1 MILVAGVVVVVALF
15 LSIWSM
21 VFNKWNF
28 IKLNIL
34 LVCSCHLCFFSWWN
48 DVLSWVAIAID
59 FVDLFHLHRSISLFL
74 RFECYSSQCVRAS
87 TKYYVTNMR
96 CGNDGWNCSILW
108 YLEDELIVIIWYIH
122 SPRRFHLWL
131 EWSFNVCLFEYV
143 WFQMG
148 AISSGFSKT
157 EIPIFDSKYTVQ
169 SMHSL

>member
-1 MILVAGVVVVVALF
+1 MMYSHGWRLL
-15 LSIWSM
+15 L
-21 VFNKWNF
+21 
-28 IKLNIL
+28 IL
-34 LVCSCHLCFFSWWN
+34 LICFTY
-48 DVLSWVAIAID
+48 IGP
-59 FVDLFHLHRSISLFL
+59 SLFL
-74 RFECYSSQCVRAS
+74 LVSNVTRVNACVRAS
-87 TKYYVTNMR
+87 TKYHVTNMR

-157 EIPIFDSKYTVQ
+157 EIPIFDPNILSKACIHCNLMKYFQ
-169 SMHSL
+169 GSSS